1 MLKKSNEEFLTKI
14 LAVGV
19 PLITL
24 TVITGPVTDPVNAP
38 KFLVLGALCFAG
50 LGIVIGHRSQITWS
64 RLSGPFIAATLFVLW
79 LFVSAIASPSPFVQ
93 NVYGVYGRNTG
104 LLAYLFL
111 AGIFLLS
118 LTLFTLKSFRLITY
132 GFITSAIANVL
143 YSAWVLAFGDPIGWN
158 NPYGSILGTF
168 GNPNFISSFLGISV
182 SAFLAISISTNF
194 SIWVRLLFFSLAVG
208 AGFEISETSSIQ
220 GYVVAGATIGFVVF
234 SKLWVLKNRIFAWI
248 FLAAASTLSVFAV
261 LGTFQIGPLTRFIYQ
276 GTLAFRGQYW
286 LAGINMGESK
296 PFTGVGTDSYGNYYR
311 MLRDPQALITPG
323 VKVVSNSAHN
333 VVIDFFASGGFP
345 LMISYIAIVAFALV
359 SFIRITIRLKKFD
372 LTFIIIATIWFG
384 YQLQSI
390 ISINQIGLAV
400 WGWLSSGCLI
410 AYDLATR
417 EEHDLHQSFE
427 KSARS
432 GKNRGNSE
440 MFSPQ
445 LRAGLGLLV
454 GILIALPP
462 FNADTKWRAALDSKN
477 ATQLIAS
484 LNSGYLNPSDSQ
496 RLSQAVQLLGNSN
509 LLPQAHEI
517 ALKGVE
523 FSPDFFDAWKVL
535 YFLPNSTAEEKEL
548 AFKNMNRLDPLNPDV
563 LAQ

>member
-1 MLKKSNEEFLTKI
+1 MLKKSNEDFLTKI

-50 LGIVIGHRSQITWS
+50 IGILTGQRSQIAWS
-64 RLSGPFIAATLFVLW
+64 RLRIPLIALSLFVLW
-79 LFVSAIASPSPFVQ
+79 LVVSATVSPSPFAQ

-118 LTLFTLKSFRLITY
+118 LTLVSLKSFRFIAY
-132 GFITSAIANVL
+132 GFIASAIANVI

-182 SAFLAISISTNF
+182 AAFLAVSLSSNLSVWI
-194 SIWVRLLFFSLAVG
+194 RLVFFFLAAG
-208 AGFEISETSSIQ
+208 AGFEISETASIQ

-248 FLAAASTLSVFAV
+248 FLAAAGALSVFAV
-261 LGTFQIGPLTRFIYQ
+261 LGTFQIGPLTKFIYQ

-286 LAGINMGESK
+286 LAGINMGNSN
-296 PFTGVGTDSYGNYYR
+296 PLAGVGTDSYGNYYR

-333 VVIDFFASGGFP
+333 VVIDFFASGGYP
-345 LMISYIAIVAFALV
+345 LMLSYVAIVGLALV
-359 SFIRITIRLKKFD
+359 SFIRVAIRLKKFD
-372 LTFIIIATIWFG
+372 LTFVIIGAVWFG

-417 EEHDLHQSFE
+417 ESQNREQASE
-427 KSARS
+427 KYGRT
-432 GKNRGNSE
+432 GNSKKKTE
-440 MFSPQ
+440 VFRDRKS
-445 LRAGLGLLV
+445 V
-454 GILIALPP
+454 
-462 FNADTKWRAALDSKN
+462 
-477 ATQLIAS
+477 
-484 LNSGYLNPSDSQ
+484 
-496 RLSQAVQLLGNSN
+496 V
-509 LLPQAHEI
+509 
-517 ALKGVE
+517 
-523 FSPDFFDAWKVL
+523 
-535 YFLPNSTAEEKEL
+535 
-548 AFKNMNRLDPLNPDV
+548 
-563 LAQ
+563 

>member
-1 MLKKSNEEFLTKI
+1 MLKKSNEELLTKI

-38 KFLVLGALCFAG
+38 KFLALGALCFAG
-50 LGIVIGHRSQITWS
+50 IGILVGQRSQIAWS
-64 RLSGPFIAATLFVLW
+64 KLRVPISVAVFFVLW
-79 LFVSAIASPSPFVQ
+79 LFVSAIVSPSPFVQ

-118 LTLFTLKSFRLITY
+118 LTLFSQKSFRLISY
-132 GFITSAIANVL
+132 GFVASAIANVL
-143 YSAWVLAFGDPIGWN
+143 YSAWVLALGDPIGWN

-182 SAFLAISISTNF
+182 SAFLAISLSTNL
-194 SIWVRLLFFSLAVG
+194 SLWVRLAFFFLAAG
-208 AGFEISETSSIQ
+208 AGYEISKTASIQ
-220 GYVVAGATIGFVVF
+220 GYVVAGATIGFVIF

-248 FLAAASTLSVFAV
+248 FLATAGVVSVFAV

-286 LAGINMGESK
+286 LAGINMGNSN
-296 PFTGVGTDSYGNYYR
+296 PLTGVGTDSYGNYYR

-333 VVIDFFASGGFP
+333 VVIDFFASGGYP
-345 LMISYIAIVAFALV
+345 LMLSYVAIVALALV
-359 SFIRITIRLKKFD
+359 SFIRIAIRLKNFE
-372 LTFIIIATIWFG
+372 LNFVIIGAIWFG

-390 ISINQIGLAV
+390 ISINQIGLAI
-400 WGWLSSGCLI
+400 WGWISSGCLI

-417 EEHDLHQSFE
+417 DSQNREQAAE
-427 KSARS
+427 KSGRT
-432 GKNRGNSE
+432 GKSQRKTE
-440 MFSPQ
+440 VFSPQ

-484 LNSGYLNPSDSQ
+484 LESGYLNPLDSQ

-535 YFLPNSTAEEKEL
+535 YFLPNSTAQEKEL